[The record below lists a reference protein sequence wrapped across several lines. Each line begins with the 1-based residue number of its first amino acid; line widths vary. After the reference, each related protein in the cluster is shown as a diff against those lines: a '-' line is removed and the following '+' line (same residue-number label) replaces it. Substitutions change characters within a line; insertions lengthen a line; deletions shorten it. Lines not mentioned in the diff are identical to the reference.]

1 MVKKVIAIA
10 LYSIRQWTAEI
21 RIFLLF
27 TLMIMFI
34 WNDIIVIGRFAS
46 MMDMYTNPLVFPFYS
61 SDPVKQLILFSGII
75 FLFSDAPF
83 INQNQPYVMIRSR
96 RLPWVL
102 GQILYIMIASAV
114 YYLVLMCVS
123 VIVLLPDATFA
134 TNGWGKIINTLAQT
148 NAGEQ
153 INLPFGIGEKITT
166 FYSPVEAFLLSFL
179 LNWGVAVSIGL
190 LIFLISMKISKMIGL
205 LSAAVVLFLDLLVVN
220 ALPVKSYYFSPVTLS
235 RLEALDVAGVSAAPN
250 ITYALA
256 FLGVCVAF
264 LSALL
269 IISVRKQSI
278 EIMTEI

>member
-46 MMDMYTNPLVFPFYS
+46 MMDMYTNPLVFSFYS

-190 LIFLISMKISKMIGL
+190 LIFLISMKISKMVGL
-205 LSAAVVLFLDLLVVN
+205 LSAAVILFWDLLVVN
-220 ALPVKSYYFSPVTLS
+220 ALPVKSCYFSPVTLS